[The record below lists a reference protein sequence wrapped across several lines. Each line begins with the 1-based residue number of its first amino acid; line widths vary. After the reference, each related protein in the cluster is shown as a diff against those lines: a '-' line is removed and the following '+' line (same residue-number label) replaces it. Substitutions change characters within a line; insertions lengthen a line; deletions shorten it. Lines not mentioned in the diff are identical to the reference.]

1 MGHKKVNSRR
11 LVLPVIKSGTGR
23 LEGVDMAGNDE
34 MKSGD
39 GIGNF
44 EEMDSDTAKL
54 VDFGSI
60 FSRAVGTLG
69 NNVQKLQYSYRK
81 THDMLL
87 NTRELIE
94 VSKFDIMKIN
104 DEQSRLKDEIRYIRK
119 LCNDSVV
126 SHQGSINTTNN
137 NISSNNNNYSNNEAK
152 ITSGVETEKT
162 RRNTQFLISDAK
174 GKLSGDAT
182 DIVTKLSSMI
192 VSQDHEPI
200 PTYSNQGMPH
210 PDTMKVIQKRL
221 TQLEGAILM
230 QNDVNN
236 RIVHVVKNDTSS
248 QIIID
253 SMNEQFSVLE
263 KALQKTVEE
272 NKSLKTELLAT
283 KELIAKQDE
292 KLNTLI
298 EQIASKT
305 GKRRKR
311 GSSDAIDSDDSPNNF
326 MIGPLGNYTIE
337 ESDLLAQRIKH
348 LEDSLESSLN
358 ASNQALLNVK
368 GDIDD
373 VNTEALMI
381 RNRLNEYID
390 SHKRF
395 HDEEKEGSNKNT
407 FKLIKPL
414 KLQMTQLQ
422 DKLGYGLS
430 LLEEELPQNEDE
442 GTLFQTPFIQQI
454 NSFADSLDEIIIAL
468 GPKPTLDETLDV
480 CLPILDQITLEMEII
495 LEHDAKASSST
506 RHNLVSLRDIPQEA
520 GEAKSLRRYI
530 EEAYLASLPLLDER
544 LDKIRIKRRVE
555 KLENRVESKVET
567 KKVDDIEHELRVL
580 VNKKADHEEFISM
593 VKQKASMKELLNV
606 KDQLFKAIDLIRP
619 VVQSTLPVV
628 DPIAIAAAEAQIQ
641 AAASGASFSVSVN
654 KSNNA
659 RPKTPGQR
667 NSFVQQQVHENQP
680 QQQGQTVSTVPAV
693 TNSIQVATI
702 YAESN
707 SQTAETSKKLSML
720 LDQFKDL
727 EKYCETLVPR
737 QEVEDAMKAVL
748 LEVRD
753 IKINSVNVN
762 TLRETLKFKADEKEM
777 KKLIE
782 AVTIA
787 IGDLEGTNKAA
798 GVHKCLVCDK
808 PTSTISSRNEK
819 LLMMDNQEKSH
830 FNPGIYSRLGSP
842 DKAER
847 TKVAYDLA
855 MLRNSIDLP
864 PIQNDQLLSNS
875 ASMPLLQNGTD
886 RPNTTNS
893 YKQRIRSNAG
903 GGFK

>member
-1 MGHKKVNSRR
+1 
-11 LVLPVIKSGTGR
+11 
-23 LEGVDMAGNDE
+23 MAGNDE
-34 MKSGD
+34 MKSSD

-54 VDFGSI
+54 VDFGAI

-94 VSKFDIMKIN
+94 VSKFDVMKIN
-104 DEQSRLKDEIRYIRK
+104 DEQLRLKDEIRFIRK
-119 LCNDSVV
+119 LCNDSLINNK
-126 SHQGSINTTNN
+126 GSVN
-137 NISSNNNNYSNNEAK
+137 SSNNNNNDNNSETK
-152 ITSGVETEKT
+152 ILSGVETEKT
-162 RRNTQFLISDAK
+162 RRSTQFLISDAK
-174 GKLSGDAT
+174 GKLSGDAS
-182 DIVTKLSSMI
+182 DIVSKLSSMI

-200 PTYSNQGMPH
+200 HTNFSQGMPH

-221 TQLEGAILM
+221 TQLEGALLM

-236 RIVHVVKNDTSS
+236 KIVNVVKNDASS

-253 SMNEQFSVLE
+253 SMNEQFSLLE

-272 NKSLKTELLAT
+272 NKSLKIELLST

-292 KLNTLI
+292 KINNLI
-298 EQIASKT
+298 DQIASKT

-311 GSSDAIDSDDSPNNF
+311 GSGDAIESDDSPNNF

-358 ASNQALLNVK
+358 ASKQALLNVK

-395 HDEEKEGSNKNT
+395 HDEEKEGTNRNT

-430 LLEEELPQNEDE
+430 LLEEELPQNEDD
-442 GTLFQTPFIQQI
+442 GTIFQTPFIQQV

-468 GPKPTLDETLDV
+468 GPKATLDETLDI
-480 CLPILDQITLEMEII
+480 CLPILDQITLEMETI
-495 LEHDAKASSST
+495 LEHDAKAASSSK
-506 RHNLVSLRDIPQEA
+506 HNLVSLRDIPREA
-520 GEAKSLRRYI
+520 GDAKTLRGYI

-628 DPIAIAAAEAQIQ
+628 DPIAIATADIQIQ
-641 AAASGASFSVSVN
+641 AAVSGASFSAYPN

-659 RPKTPGQR
+659 RPKTPVQR
-667 NSFVQQQVHENQP
+667 NSFVQQQTQGTQP
-680 QQQGQTVSTVPAV
+680 QQQDLTISTAPTV
-693 TNSIQVATI
+693 TNSIQVSTI

-707 SQTAETSKKLSML
+707 SQTAETGKKISML
-720 LDQFKDL
+720 FDQFKDL

-737 QEVEDAMKAVL
+737 QEVENAMKAVL

-753 IKINSVNVN
+753 IKLNSVNVN
-762 TLRETLKFKADEKEM
+762 MLRETLKFKADEKEM

-808 PTSTISSRNEK
+808 PTSSISSRNEK
-819 LLMMDNQEKSH
+819 LLVMDNLEKNH
-830 FNPGIYSRLGSP
+830 FNPGVYSRLGSP

-864 PIQNDQLLSNS
+864 PIQSDQLLSNS
-875 ASMPLLQNGTD
+875 ASMPLLQSGAD

>member
-1 MGHKKVNSRR
+1 
-11 LVLPVIKSGTGR
+11 
-23 LEGVDMAGNDE
+23 MAGNDE
-34 MKSGD
+34 MKSSDGMGD
-39 GIGNF
+39 F
-44 EEMDSDTAKL
+44 EEMDGDMMRL

-60 FSRAVGTLG
+60 FSKAVGTLG

-87 NTRELIE
+87 NTREIIE
-94 VSKFDIMKIN
+94 VSKFDIIKIN

-119 LCNDSVV
+119 LCNDSAV
-126 SHQGSINTTNN
+126 SNQSNYTNN
-137 NISSNNNNYSNNEAK
+137 NNGNNNNSESK
-152 ITSGVETEKT
+152 ITSGLEIEKT
-162 RRNTQFLISDAK
+162 RRNTQFMLSDAK
-174 GKLSGDAT
+174 GKLSSDAT
-182 DIVTKLSSMI
+182 DIVTKLSSII

-200 PTYSNQGMPH
+200 PSFSNQGLPH
-210 PDTMKVIQKRL
+210 PDTIKVIQKRL

-236 RIVHVVKNDTSS
+236 RIVHVVKNDASS

-253 SMNEQFSVLE
+253 SMNEQFSALE
-263 KALQKTVEE
+263 KVLQKTIEE
-272 NKSLKTELLAT
+272 NKSLKIELSTT
-283 KELIAKQDE
+283 KERISKQDE
-292 KLNTLI
+292 KLNSLI

-305 GKRRKR
+305 GRRKKR
-311 GSSDAIDSDDSPNNF
+311 GTSEALDSDDSPSNF

-348 LEDSLESSLN
+348 LEETLESSLN

-373 VNTEALMI
+373 VNNEASMI
-381 RNRLNEYID
+381 RDRLSEYIE

-414 KLQMTQLQ
+414 KLQMVQLQ

-442 GTLFQTPFIQQI
+442 GTLYQTPFIRQI
-454 NSFADSLDEIIIAL
+454 NSFADSLDEIIVAL
-468 GPKPTLDETLDV
+468 GPKPTLDETLDM
-480 CLPILDQITLEMEII
+480 CLPVLDQITLEMEVI
-495 LEHDAKASSST
+495 LENDTKATSSSKHT
-506 RHNLVSLRDIPQEA
+506 AVSLRDIPQEV
-520 GEAKSLRRYI
+520 GETKSLRQYI
-530 EEAYLASLPLLDER
+530 EEVYLASLPLLDER

-555 KLENRVESKVET
+555 RLENRVETKVET

-580 VNKKADHEEFISM
+580 VNKKADHEEFITM

-628 DPIAIAAAEAQIQ
+628 DPIAIAAAESQMQ
-641 AAASGASFSVSVN
+641 LAASGASFSVPGN
-654 KSNNA
+654 KNNGA
-659 RPKTPGQR
+659 RPKTPSQR
-667 NSFVQQQVHENQP
+667 NSFVQQQVPENQP
-680 QQQGQTVSTVPAV
+680 QQQ
-693 TNSIQVATI
+693 IQVASTAPAAAVSNSIKVETI

-707 SQTAETSKKLSML
+707 TVASDTNKKITML
-720 LDQFKDL
+720 FEQFKDL

-753 IKINSVNVN
+753 IKVNSVNVN
-762 TLRETLKFKADEKEM
+762 MLKETLKFKADEKEM
-777 KKLIE
+777 KKLVE

-808 PTSTISSRNEK
+808 PTSSMSTRNERL
-819 LLMMDNQEKSH
+819 LLMDNHEKNNY
-830 FNPGIYSRLGSP
+830 NPGIYARLGSP

-855 MLRNSIDLP
+855 VLRSSIDLP
-864 PIQNDQLLSNS
+864 PIQNEQLLSNS
-875 ASMPLLQNGTD
+875 ASMPLLHGGSD
-886 RPNTTNS
+886 RPSTTNS